1 MDDGRLLPG
10 QRKTMKLSDQITIVV
25 PCKNEEDYIH
35 HLLDSFRSQDIGD
48 TRIIIADCSTDNT
61 RQVIKD
67 NSYSLNVE
75 VIKGGPV
82 SEAKNN
88 GAYLA
93 KTPYVLFIDADVRFF
108 KDTVIKDAVNEM
120 VAKDLDL
127 IGLNI
132 KCYDNDIRAIAG
144 FTIFNIINHT
154 LKYFSPFAVGA
165 FMLTRRDKFNELG
178 RFPEKTVTSEDYF
191 LSRMYSPK
199 KFKIVNHYFGQDS
212 RRFKKMGYFG
222 MATYLVKNFI
232 NRNNKAYW
240 DNLDSSKYWN

>member
-1 MDDGRLLPG
+1 
-10 QRKTMKLSDQITIVV
+10 MKLCDKITIVV
-25 PCKNEEDYIH
+25 PCKNEENYIH
-35 HLLDSFRSQDIGD
+35 HLLDSLRSQNIGD

-75 VIKGGPV
+75 IIKGGPV

-93 KTPYVLFIDADVRFF
+93 KTPYILFIDADVRFF
-108 KDTVIKDAVNEM
+108 KDTVIRDAVNEI
-120 VAKDLDL
+120 VTKNLDL
-127 IGLNI
+127 VGLNI
-132 KCYDNDIRAIAG
+132 KSYDKDLRAMIG
-144 FTIFNIINHT
+144 FTAFNLINHA

-165 FMLTRRDKFNELG
+165 FMLTRRDKFEEFG
-178 RFPEKTVTSEDYF
+178 GFPEKFATSEDYF
-191 LSRMYSPK
+191 LSRKYSTK
-199 KFKIVNHYFGQDS
+199 KFKIVKHHFGQDS

-222 MATYLVKNFI
+222 MGKYLIKNFI

-240 DNLDSSKYWN
+240 DNLDSSRYWN